1 MYHRSMGGDD
11 AQDYTAARVAESI
24 RMLLTRATVLML
36 VLLAAPHLY
45 GVLTGGDLDH
55 LAGGNAAAWETI
67 QWTLM
72 MVTIFVIAGLVGVA
86 RCTGGMR

>member
-1 MYHRSMGGDD
+1 MYHRSIGGDETQY
-11 AQDYTAARVAESI
+11 AAARVAESI

-36 VLLAAPHLY
+36 VLLAAPRLY

-55 LAGGNAAAWETI
+55 LAGGNAAMWETI

-72 MVTIFVIAGLVGVA
+72 VVTVFVIAGLVGVA
-86 RCTGGMR
+86 GCTRGTR